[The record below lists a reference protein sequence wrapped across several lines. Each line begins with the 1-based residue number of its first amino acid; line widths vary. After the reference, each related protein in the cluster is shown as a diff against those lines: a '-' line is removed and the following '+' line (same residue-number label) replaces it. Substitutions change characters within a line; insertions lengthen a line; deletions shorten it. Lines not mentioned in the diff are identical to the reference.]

1 MTPGSWRLSHQH
13 VHDLARDPPVD
24 FGIEQGL
31 IETKRASLT
40 VPLEETRMPHRA
52 QHIPAVE
59 SGSYPL
65 RSGCAVAPLVD
76 GEPAFRRI
84 CEAVEGAERSAWITV
99 AFLERG
105 LQMPDGRGTFF
116 DVLDRA
122 AARGIDVRVIFWRS
136 EEVPA
141 VAHWKGTAEQRL
153 FLAERGSLFSAR
165 WDAFP
170 GDICHHQK
178 SWVIDAGTPGEIA
191 FVGGINLESASVAAP
206 GHQGSATEA
215 TIHDVY
221 LEIRGPAATDV
232 HHNFVQRWNEA
243 SDRKQDD
250 GHWPEGRDAGNLPFP
265 VNLSPP
271 AGDAPVQITRTV
283 REETYLDG
291 TAAPD
296 AKPFSIQAG
305 EFSIFDQYVA
315 AIDAAERTI
324 YLEDQ
329 AIGAP
334 KIVGHLKAALARG
347 VQVIFI
353 VPGDCHPNYHEA
365 RKIPATQPF
374 FDLVASLDD
383 SPGFTLAGLAA
394 PAPNGYREIYVH
406 AKIMLVDDAWATI
419 GSTNV
424 ADRSFRSDTELNASI
439 WHGDVVR
446 SLRAELFKEHLAIDT
461 AALDDSAAFERF
473 HGRAHRNALRKLA
486 GDPLEGLA
494 FRLDA
499 GLYGLGRPTT
509 W

>member
-1 MTPGSWRLSHQH
+1 
-13 VHDLARDPPVD
+13 
-24 FGIEQGL
+24 
-31 IETKRASLT
+31 
-40 VPLEETRMPHRA
+40 MPHRA

-59 SGSYPL
+59 SGSYPV
-65 RSGCAVAPLVD
+65 RPGCAVAPLVD

-84 CEAVEGAERSAWITV
+84 CEAVERAEKSAWLTV

-105 LQMPDGRGTFF
+105 IQMPDGRGTFF
-116 DVLDRA
+116 DVLDHA
-122 AARGIDVRVIFWRS
+122 AARGVDVRVIFWRS
-136 EEVPA
+136 EETPS
-141 VAHWKGTAEQRL
+141 VAHWKGTEEQRR
-153 FLAERGSLFSAR
+153 FLTDRGSRFAAR

-178 SWVIDAGTPGEIA
+178 SWLIDAGRAREIA

-206 GHQGSATEA
+206 GHQGGPTEA

-243 SDRKQDD
+243 SDRTRDD
-250 GHWPEGRDAGNLPFP
+250 GHWPAGNDVGDLAFP
-265 VNLSPP
+265 ARLSPA

-291 TAAPD
+291 TPAPD
-296 AKPFSIQAG
+296 AKPFAIQTG

-315 AIDAAERTI
+315 AIDSAQRTI
-324 YLEDQ
+324 YVEDQ

-334 KIVGHLKAALARG
+334 KIVGHLKAALSRG
-347 VQVIFI
+347 VQIIFV
-353 VPGDCHPNYHEA
+353 VPGKCHPAYHEA

-374 FDLVASLDD
+374 FDLVASLDV
-383 SPGFTLAGLAA
+383 SPDFTLAALAA
-394 PAPNGYREIYVH
+394 PAANGYREIYVH

-446 SLRAELFKEHLAIDT
+446 SLRAELFSEHLGEDT
-461 AALDDSAAFERF
+461 SGLDDAAAFERF
-473 HGRAHRNALRKLA
+473 HQRARSNAWLRLA
-486 GDPLEGLA
+486 DEPLEGLA
-494 FRLDA
+494 FQLA
-499 GLYGLGRPTT
+499 ASLYGLGPPTT